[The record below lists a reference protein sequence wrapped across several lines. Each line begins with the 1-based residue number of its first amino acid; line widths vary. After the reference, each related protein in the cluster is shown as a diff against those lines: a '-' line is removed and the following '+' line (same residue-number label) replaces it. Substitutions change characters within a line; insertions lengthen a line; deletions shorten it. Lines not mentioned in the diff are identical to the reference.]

1 MCIARD
7 GMSDCALNDMTSP
20 WSSVW
25 IDGWLVGGFFYSSVV
40 YRFLKLN
47 TLLVH
52 YVIAVSC
59 GVWLEWEAAKR
70 MPPSAGVSN
79 RNGPFLSHCRR

>member
-59 GVWLEWEAAKR
+59 GVWLGMGSSETDA
-70 MPPSAGVSN
+70 
-79 RNGPFLSHCRR
+79 PFSRRV